1 LELVEYFEKLKSLK
15 LLKEDNIIE
24 LKDKKKFKRKPY
36 KKKKFFKKV
45 K

>member
-1 LELVEYFEKLKSLK
+1 MGTKNLRKNLIKQSK
-15 LLKEDNIIE
+15 DNNIIE

-36 KKKKFFKKV
+36 RKKKFFKKA